1 MSRVRIPLPALFEM
15 PRGHVFMALSA
26 TEETQPHVL
35 AERCRKSMGIIGH
48 GISLGLGSRA
58 LR

>member
-1 MSRVRIPLPALFEM
+1 
-15 PRGHVFMALSA
+15 MALSA